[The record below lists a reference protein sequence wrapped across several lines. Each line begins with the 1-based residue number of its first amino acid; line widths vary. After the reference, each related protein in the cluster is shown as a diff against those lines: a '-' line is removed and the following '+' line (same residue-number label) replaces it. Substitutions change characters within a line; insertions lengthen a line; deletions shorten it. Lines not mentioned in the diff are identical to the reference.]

1 MPLKLNKKNS
11 VIQSILYFISFST
24 KLVTDIYDCFQKHFE
39 ETNTE
44 SNEDFNEPLYFQIN
58 NTNMKITKNYFQ
70 LHEIIKNIKNNENK
84 SEIYKILIPNL
95 IQNKIVTNDYDYDD
109 YISYEDKYS
118 SVTISNYDRQ
128 DIYQDH

>member
-1 MPLKLNKKNS
+1 
-11 VIQSILYFISFST
+11 
-24 KLVTDIYDCFQKHFE
+24 
-39 ETNTE
+39 
-44 SNEDFNEPLYFQIN
+44 
-58 NTNMKITKNYFQ
+58 MKITKNYPQ
-70 LHEIIKNIKNNENK
+70 LHEIIKNIKISQNK

-128 DIYQDH
+128 DIYQDHQNNSYEQHLFYFNSNRHQTGN